1 MDTTAKSTH
10 SHVCVRAKTY
20 TKDLRIV
27 NVEVSDMSG
36 CTVHVCMYDEKN
48 NTCHSRQR
56 VLLDLVRVKYACIR
70 LCYINRS
77 QK

>member
-20 TKDLRIV
+20 TKDLHIV

-36 CTVHVCMYDEKN
+36 WTVHVCMYDEKN
-48 NTCHSRQR
+48 NTCNSRQR
-56 VLLDLVRVKYACIR
+56 VLLDLERAKNACIT
-70 LCYINRS
+70 LFYINRS
-77 QK
+77 QT